1 MQSGDM
7 KHIRPLEL
15 DPGLTAIK
23 EEEGILSSLP
33 PWRNEDLF
41 LNSLHTL
48 LIISKDFR
56 GDVFGRKQIPVKQ
69 GLQFYDMEDS
79 FAGKKRPD
87 VR

>member
-56 GDVFGRKQIPVKQ
+56 GGCLWKEANSSET
-69 GLQFYDMEDS
+69 G
-79 FAGKKRPD
+79 FAIL
-87 VR
+87 